1 MKKSS
6 LCVDGDG
13 HELRF
18 RIRRKSAVVK
28 LLIKTDPRTPYEF
41 TVTGPMLSLLH
52 EGTAMSHKAYGTS
65 VR

>member
-18 RIRRKSAVVK
+18 KICRKSVVVR
-28 LLIKTDPRTPYEF
+28 LLAKVDSRVPYEF
-41 TVTGPMLSLLH
+41 TVTGSMLSLVY
-52 EGTAMSHKAYGTS
+52 ENTAMSQKPCRTS